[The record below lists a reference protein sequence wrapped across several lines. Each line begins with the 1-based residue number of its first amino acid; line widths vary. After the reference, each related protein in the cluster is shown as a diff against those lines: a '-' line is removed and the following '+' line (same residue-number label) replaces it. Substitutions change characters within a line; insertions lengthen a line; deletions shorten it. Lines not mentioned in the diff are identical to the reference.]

1 MKLPGLDGLRALA
14 IGLVF
19 LLHLST
25 GLKRAI
31 PALDH
36 PHLVFTLAGA
46 GGVGVALFFA
56 VSGFLVALPF
66 TRGTYPDLKTY
77 ARRRLWRIL
86 PPYWLVLLIAFA
98 GQIVM
103 KMGTVS
109 ELLPSLLASALFLH
123 NILYGI
129 WSKVLPVAWSL
140 EIEVQFYV
148 VAPLL
153 GRLYAHPRAETLFF
167 GLAFAGGVLSAIANP
182 VLAKLH
188 LDRSLFS
195 EGHFF
200 LLGMGL
206 AGRFTRLGKL
216 ADSGWHWDFAGIVG
230 LAVMLL
236 NWGKLGQW
244 TQIGVQ
250 LATLVSITGL
260 FLGALHGRICQSIA
274 NAGAPLGMRCYS
286 LYLLHYPMLTLMLPL
301 TKKLPMPGDAGLALL
316 LQAIVIGLPILGATE
331 AFYRT
336 VELPCQKY
344 GRNSKEI

>member
-25 GLKRAI
+25 GMKRVI
-31 PALDH
+31 PALDY
-36 PHLVFTLAGA
+36 PHLALTLASA
-46 GGVGVALFFA
+46 AGVGVALFFA

-66 TRGTYPDLKTY
+66 TRGVYPDLKTY
-77 ARRRLWRIL
+77 TRRRLWRIL

-98 GQIVM
+98 GQVVM
-103 KMGTVS
+103 KVATIG
-109 ELLPSLLASALFLH
+109 ELLPSLLASAFFLH
-123 NILYGI
+123 NIVYGI

-153 GRLYAHPRAETLFF
+153 GRLYARPRAEQLFF
-167 GLAFAGGVLSAIANP
+167 GLALMGGVLSALSNP

-188 LDRSLFS
+188 LDRSLLS

-206 AGRFTRLGKL
+206 AGRYTRLGKL
-216 ADSGWHWDFAGIVG
+216 AGSGWHWDIAGMAG
-230 LAVMLL
+230 LALMLL
-236 NWGKLGQW
+236 TWGKPGPW
-244 TQIGVQ
+244 VQ
-250 LATLVSITGL
+250 LAALVSITGL
-260 FLGALHGRICQSIA
+260 FLSALHGRISATLA
-274 NAGAPLGMRCYS
+274 NRAAPLGMRCYS
-286 LYLLHYPMLTLMLPL
+286 LYLLHYPIITLALPF
-301 TKKLPMPGDAGLALL
+301 TKKLPMPADAGLALL
-316 LQAIVIGLPILGATE
+316 LQGVVIGLPILGATE
-331 AFYRT
+331 AFYRG

-344 GRNSKEI
+344 GRNPKDL